1 MWGSFRLKTSSV
13 TAIEPKHDIRYFAYA
28 RHALVEALRLSGC
41 GSGDRVLVPEFI
53 CRDVLGSIHSL
64 GAEPVFYEVTPTLAP
79 RDLDQAQPAKAVLA
93 VNYFGFPQDLEPFG
107 LYSQRTGAVVI
118 EDNAHGFLSK
128 TEDGQLLGTRTDLG
142 IVSIRKTFRL
152 QNGAALYVN
161 NAHYVALAQPQLPF
175 TNSRQSLGLLLRN
188 ASTRIQRS
196 THLPVFS
203 LLQFLIRLYRQAR
216 TGSKI
221 PLSDPASEK
230 TLPAPTAPHQ
240 SLQRLLSTLDP
251 ERESARR
258 KDLYITVGKRLS
270 NLPIT
275 HVFPTLP
282 PAVVPY
288 GYPIIAAEG
297 SIELVR
303 TSLRGLSVEV
313 IHWPDLPGAIR
324 VNDEHMYRN
333 IWVVNFL

>member
-1 MWGSFRLKTSSV
+1 
-13 TAIEPKHDIRYFAYA
+13 
-28 RHALVEALRLSGC
+28 
-41 GSGDRVLVPEFI
+41 
-53 CRDVLGSIHSL
+53 VLGSIHSL

-79 RDLDQAQPAKAVLA
+79 RDLDRAQPAKAVLA
-93 VNYFGFPQDLEPFG
+93 VNYFGLPQDLEPFG

-175 TNSRQSLGLLLRN
+175 TKSRQSLGLLLRN
-188 ASTRIQRS
+188 ASARIQRS
-196 THLPVFS
+196 THFPMFS

-221 PLSDPASEK
+221 PLSDPASEM

-251 ERESARR
+251 ESESARR
-258 KDLYITVGKRLS
+258 KNLYIAVGKRLS

-275 HVFPTLP
+275 HVFPALSH
-282 PAVVPY
+282 AAVPY
-288 GYPIIAAEG
+288 GYPIIASEG
-297 SIELVR
+297 SIERVR
-303 TSLRGLSVEV
+303 KSLRGLSVEV
-313 IHWPDLPGAIR
+313 IHWPDLPGAVH
-324 VNDEHMYRN
+324 VNEDHMYRN
-333 IWVVNFL
+333 VWVVNFL

>member
-1 MWGSFRLKTSSV
+1 M
-13 TAIEPKHDIRYFAYA
+13 
-28 RHALVEALRLSGC
+28 
-41 GSGDRVLVPEFI
+41 
-53 CRDVLGSIHSL
+53 LGSIHSV
-64 GAEPVFYEVTPTLAP
+64 GAEPVFYEVSPTLAP
-79 RDLDQAQPAKAVLA
+79 RDLNQAQPAKAVLA
-93 VNYFGFPQDLEPFG
+93 VNYFGFPQNLEPFG

-128 TEDGQLLGTRTDLG
+128 TADGQLLGTRTDLG

-188 ASTRIQRS
+188 ASARIQRN

-203 LLQFLIRLYRQAR
+203 LLQFLIRLYRKAR

-258 KDLYITVGKRLS
+258 KNLYLIVEKRLA

-275 HVFPTLP
+275 HVFPVLP
-282 PAVVPY
+282 QAVVPY
-288 GYPIIAAEG
+288 GYPIIASED
-297 SIELVR
+297 SIEFVR
-303 TSLRGLSVEV
+303 KSLRGIPVEV
-313 IHWPDLPGAIR
+313 IHWPDLPDAIR

-333 IWVVNFL
+333 IWLVNFL

>member
-142 IVSIRKTFRL
+142 IVSIRKTFR
-152 QNGAALYVN
+152 Y
-161 NAHYVALAQPQLPF
+161 
-175 TNSRQSLGLLLRN
+175 SSILL
-188 ASTRIQRS
+188 
-196 THLPVFS
+196 
-203 LLQFLIRLYRQAR
+203 
-216 TGSKI
+216 
-221 PLSDPASEK
+221 
-230 TLPAPTAPHQ
+230 
-240 SLQRLLSTLDP
+240 
-251 ERESARR
+251 
-258 KDLYITVGKRLS
+258 
-270 NLPIT
+270 
-275 HVFPTLP
+275 
-282 PAVVPY
+282 
-288 GYPIIAAEG
+288 IIVQTC
-297 SIELVR
+297 L
-303 TSLRGLSVEV
+303 
-313 IHWPDLPGAIR
+313 
-324 VNDEHMYRN
+324 
-333 IWVVNFL
+333 

>member
-1 MWGSFRLKTSSV
+1 
-13 TAIEPKHDIRYFAYA
+13 
-28 RHALVEALRLSGC
+28 
-41 GSGDRVLVPEFI
+41 
-53 CRDVLGSIHSL
+53 VLGSIHSL

-79 RDLDQAQPAKAVLA
+79 RDLDRAQPAKAVLA
-93 VNYFGFPQDLEPFG
+93 VNYFGFPQDLDPFG

-188 ASTRIQRS
+188 ASARIQRS
-196 THLPVFS
+196 THLPMFS

-221 PLSDPASEK
+221 PLSDPASEM

-240 SLQRLLSTLDP
+240 SLQRMLATLDP
-251 ERESARR
+251 ESESARR
-258 KDLYITVGKRLS
+258 QDLYIAVGKRLAH
-270 NLPIT
+270 LPIT

-282 PAVVPY
+282 QAVVPY
-288 GYPIIAAEG
+288 GYPVIASEG
-297 SIELVR
+297 SIKRVR
-303 TSLRGLSVEV
+303 KSLRGLSVEV
-313 IHWPDLPGAIR
+313 IHWPDLPGAVH
-324 VNDEHMYRN
+324 VNENHMYRN
-333 IWVVNFL
+333 VWVVNFL